1 MAAWLQAWLGKRG
14 QGQPVSLS
22 WGSGVGGLQV
32 PGCFASELLLVREV
46 PLSDAGTVEWRQPAG
61 VPSPEILCCIC
72 RFSVFSGHMYRS
84 IISTESPK
92 RFFCHTLTQILT
104 HKPVLK
110 GGSWCPGCLP

>member
-1 MAAWLQAWLGKRG
+1 M
-14 QGQPVSLS
+14 SLS

-32 PGCFASELLLVREV
+32 PGCSASEPLLVREV
-46 PLSDAGTVEWRQPAG
+46 PLSGADTVEWRKPAG
-61 VPSPEILCCIC
+61 VCSPETLCCVC
-72 RFSVFSGHMYRS
+72 RFGVFSGHMYGS
-84 IISTESPK
+84 VISTESPK